1 MKEFQVETEVG
12 KMKVGMTPELQ
23 AAMLSL
29 SRHPGWKLYAAMI
42 RSYGQK
48 VFESLRTAPQEEYA
62 KRIGKADG
70 LYLSV
75 DFLDQA
81 VREIEKQQD
90 RLVAAESTKQ
100 SDSHR

>member
-1 MKEFQVETEVG
+1 MKDFQVDTEVG
-12 KMKVGMTPELQ
+12 KMRVVMTPELK

-29 SRHPGWKLYAAMI
+29 NQHPGWKLYANMLK
-42 RSYGQK
+42 SYGQK
-48 VFESLRTAPQEEYA
+48 VFESLRTAPPEEYA

-90 RLVAAESTKQ
+90 KLVATESKK
-100 SDSHR
+100 